1 MTTAPIPTFYLY
13 GEPEQGVSEGFVH
26 VESLDDRSRP
36 SEWTIQPHMHR
47 DLNHMI
53 LIAEG
58 GGAMRAEEAGVT
70 FQAPCLLVI
79 PARVV
84 HGFAWHRE
92 SRGSVITIADSYLG
106 HLLARDGDL
115 AALFHH
121 PAAVALREDD
131 RAAVEEAVGMMARE
145 LNWSAP
151 GQRAAVE
158 AALLAVMVRALRR
171 TRLSGAP
178 AGGEGRQA
186 ALVARFR
193 DRVEQRFRQRE
204 PIARLARD
212 LGVSPTALRLACAQV
227 AGTSPRRI
235 LDDRALL
242 EARRLLL
249 YSNLSVGEVAYSVG
263 FEDQAYFS
271 RFFTRHVGQ
280 CPRAYRASQ
289 GRGNGEST
297 VRGSPSPSSG

>member
-1 MTTAPIPTFYLY
+1 MSIPTFYLY
-13 GEPEQGVSEGFVH
+13 GEPEQAVSEGFVH

-36 SEWTIQPHMHR
+36 SEWTIQPHVHR

-58 GGAMRAEEAGVT
+58 GGAMRAEEASVT
-70 FQAPCLLVI
+70 FQAPCLLLI

-84 HGFAWHRE
+84 HGFTWHRD

-106 HLLARDGDL
+106 HLVERDEDL
-115 AALFHH
+115 QPLFQH
-121 PAAVALREDD
+121 PVAVALLEDD
-131 RAAVEEAVGMMARE
+131 RDHVEEAVGLMTRE

-151 GQRAAVE
+151 GQRAVVE
-158 AALLAVMVRALRR
+158 AALLTVMVRALRR
-171 TRLSGAP
+171 AHLQGAP
-178 AGGEGRQA
+178 ARADGRQA

-193 DRVEQRFRQRE
+193 DRVEQRFRLRE
-204 PIARLARD
+204 PIAVHARE
-212 LGVSPTALRLACAQV
+212 LGVSPTALRLACAEV
-227 AGTSPRRI
+227 AGASPSRI
-235 LDDRALL
+235 IDDRALL

-280 CPRAYRASQ
+280 PPRDYRAGQ
-289 GRGNGEST
+289 GRIAG
-297 VRGSPSPSSG
+297 